1 VSFLAREDLVDA
13 IEVLRAARVP
23 RPADGGVEA
32 MVFVGGNRVAVAA
45 LYLDA
50 WIGFTRPECGRA
62 VIARPSAGMVTRCVG
77 GAGRGPVG
85 APPDDGRD
93 GSARGL

>member
-62 VIARPSAGMVTRCVG
+62 VIARPSAGMVNVVL
-77 GAGRGPVG
+77 AGPVVVQWERLLTTD
-85 APPDDGRD
+85 ATVPRED
-93 GSARGL
+93 